1 MVLAPQYQFRL
12 QFFKP
17 AWTTDHMNDV
27 RARLQMSDAEI
38 VERFSRFGYRV
49 SIAQIAFTSELVS
62 DFREAR
68 AKKWFRAGGVRIN
81 EPGLLVIEEAQPRP
95 GQRTRD
101 IVVVSLGAVRCVM
114 GVEIK
119 PGAPPLRGG
128 DTVHPYARTMEW
140 SLDEAKAKP
149 GAKPAPKAAARA

>member
-1 MVLAPQYQFRL
+1 
-12 QFFKP
+12 
-17 AWTTDHMNDV
+17 MNDV

-38 VERFSRFGYRV
+38 VEHFSRFGYRV
-49 SIAQIAFTSELVS
+49 SIAQIAFTSELVN

-68 AKKWFRAGGVRIN
+68 IKKWFRAGSVRVN

-114 GVEIK
+114 GIEIR

-140 SLDEAKAKP
+140 SIEEAKAIAKP
-149 GAKPAPKAAARA
+149 GAKPAAKAVARA

>member
-1 MVLAPQYQFRL
+1 
-12 QFFKP
+12 
-17 AWTTDHMNDV
+17 MNDV
-27 RARLQMSDAEI
+27 RARLQMTDAEI
-38 VERFSRFGYRV
+38 VAHFARFGYRV
-49 SIAQIAFTSELVS
+49 SINQIAFTSELVN

-68 AKKWFRAGGVRIN
+68 AKKWFRAGSLRIN

-101 IVVVSLGAVRCVM
+101 IVIVSLGATRCIM

-140 SLDEAKAKP
+140 SLEEAKGK
-149 GAKPAPKAAARA
+149 GLAKPAAKAAAGVR